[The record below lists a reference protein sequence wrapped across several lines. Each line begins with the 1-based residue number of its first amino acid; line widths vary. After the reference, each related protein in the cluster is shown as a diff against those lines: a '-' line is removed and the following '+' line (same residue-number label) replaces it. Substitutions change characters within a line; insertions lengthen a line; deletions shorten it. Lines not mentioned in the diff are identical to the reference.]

1 MAARTMRRRP
11 PAPSWPAPR
20 RATALR
26 PHPHRSAALRPA
38 PAQALRV
45 LFAVAFLLLG
55 GLLPPAATAA
65 TAATATTVTAATTAA
80 AAAPATASDAAPPHA
95 SAPPPATRPYA
106 RPCAHPN
113 AHPWAAAPR
122 LAARAAGDH
131 PHPVHP
137 PVPGVLPSHGCGPR
151 LRAGLPTLQLRATA
165 DRLRYAGR
173 CLDRAPPRRHR

>member
-11 PAPSWPAPR
+11 PAPR

-65 TAATATTVTAATTAA
+65 TAATVTAATTAA
-80 AAAPATASDAAPPHA
+80 ASAPAPPHT

-106 RPCAHPN
+106 RSCAHPN

-151 LRAGLPTLQLRATA
+151 LRAGLPTPQLRATA